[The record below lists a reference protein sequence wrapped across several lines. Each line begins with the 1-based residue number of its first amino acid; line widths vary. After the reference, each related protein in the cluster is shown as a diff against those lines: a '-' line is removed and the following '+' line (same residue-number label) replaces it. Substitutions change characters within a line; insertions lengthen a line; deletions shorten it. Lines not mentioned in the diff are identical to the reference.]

1 MPDDNQEE
9 MTSKEEPTPKKK
21 GKPKLLL
28 LIIVLVL
35 GLGMGGTYY
44 FYGHKIMKMLPG
56 RTAQAEGEKEKDK
69 EKEKSKDKKG
79 VPGPILTLEP
89 FIFNLS
95 GNPSKFAKVSIGI
108 EMKNIKVEEE
118 TKKIMPA
125 IRDKVLLVLGAK
137 PVEAFLDVNQRNT
150 VKQELQT
157 NLKGLF
163 KESDDLAAVYITDI
177 IIQ

>member
-1 MPDDNQEE
+1 MPDENQEE
-9 MTSKEEPTPKKK
+9 ITSQEEQIVKKK

-56 RTAQAEGEKEKDK
+56 RSAQAEGEKPK
-69 EKEKSKDKKG
+69 EKKAT
-79 VPGPILTLEP
+79 PGPILTLEP

-95 GNPSKFAKVSIGI
+95 GNASKFAKVSIGI

-118 TKKIMPA
+118 AKKIMPA
-125 IRDKVLLVLGAK
+125 IRDKVLLVLGSK

-163 KESDDLAAVYITDI
+163 KEGDDLAAVYVTDI

>member
-1 MPDDNQEE
+1 MPDENQEE
-9 MTSKEEPTPKKK
+9 ITSQEEQTVKKK

-56 RTAQAEGEKEKDK
+56 RSAQAGGEKPK
-69 EKEKSKDKKG
+69 EKKAT
-79 VPGPILTLEP
+79 PGPILTLEP

-95 GNPSKFAKVSIGI
+95 GNASKFAKVSIGI

-118 TKKIMPA
+118 AKKIMPA
-125 IRDKVLLVLGAK
+125 IRDKVLLVLGSK

-163 KESDDLAAVYITDI
+163 KEGDDLAAVYVTDI

>member
-1 MPDDNQEE
+1 MPEDIQEE
-9 MTSKEEPTPKKK
+9 ISSTEQPTVKKKK
-21 GKPKLLL
+21 GKFKLLL
-28 LIIVLVL
+28 LIVVAVL
-35 GLGMGGTYY
+35 GLGMGGTYF

-56 RTAQAEGEKEKDK
+56 KSAQAEGEKPKV
-69 EKEKSKDKKG
+69 KKG

-95 GNPSKFAKVSIGI
+95 GNASKFAKVSIGI
-108 EMKNIKVEEE
+108 EMKNVKVEEE
-118 TKKIMPA
+118 AKKIMPA

-137 PVEAFLDVNQRNT
+137 PVEAFLDVNQRNA
-150 VKQELQT
+150 VKQELHT

-163 KESDDLAAVYITDI
+163 KEGDDLAAVYVTDI